1 MSCLPPDIDL
11 EQREKEIL
19 ARAAEI
25 DRKRAQ
31 ALSQA
36 NSAIQEAESASLQLR
51 RREVENTLPFGQEDE
66 VSSVTAPRQAMP
78 TNLASGGDSEA
89 LHTTIRLQNARM
101 VQMQEEVDRACTEA
115 AQKDKEV
122 QQLRQDLKQ
131 VLEREKHL
139 QKTNAS
145 LEQTQDWS
153 RTMLTGW
160 SAPEAR
166 VNRLTEECEK
176 LKAAAKDA
184 NMQER
189 DRVCSDRREV
199 DRLTNEVRKL
209 ERQRTELVGAFKKQ
223 MKLIEVLKRQR
234 AHMEAAR
241 VLSFTEARDA
251 VIPEEVAVKRPRD
264 DEEESK
270 GKGKGKGKMSEL
282 TRLKRFKGQSG
293 IDHNGKVWKPEIWMQ
308 MRNDLNNRCDLG
320 CAAPGRSGQRKLMA
334 IEELEQLS
342 EGAPTQYIVAQGD
355 PTSQKILKAKRPV
368 GSKIYTTGTI
378 WKGPQGGVW
387 AEVDIGKSPGEMGW
401 ALVEGPGFGLR
412 GPSLIDPEANDGA
425 SQMIHIRWLKDPPIF
440 NCLMP
445 KTATVGDLVDTF
457 CARTGLNRKETIL
470 TKGLPNKA
478 PNGSGALL
486 PVDYTDPKDLAAYL
500 REDVLFREMT
510 IEEAKIRDTLNLVY
524 VGHFDE
530 DYNPS

>member
-145 LEQTQDWS
+145 LEQTQEKIKQQLASTTSKLQDLDLERADLQKVKDQLELKVRKVEAENS
-153 RTMLTGW
+153 
-160 SAPEAR
+160 SKEAR

-241 VLSFTEARDA
+241 VLSFTE
-251 VIPEEVAVKRPRD
+251 
-264 DEEESK
+264 DEFIRIL
-270 GKGKGKGKMSEL
+270 EL
-282 TRLKRFKGQSG
+282 GDK
-293 IDHNGKVWKPEIWMQ
+293 
-308 MRNDLNNRCDLG
+308 LG
-320 CAAPGRSGQRKLMA
+320 ER
-334 IEELEQLS
+334 
-342 EGAPTQYIVAQGD
+342 
-355 PTSQKILKAKRPV
+355 
-368 GSKIYTTGTI
+368 
-378 WKGPQGGVW
+378 
-387 AEVDIGKSPGEMGW
+387 
-401 ALVEGPGFGLR
+401 
-412 GPSLIDPEANDGA
+412 
-425 SQMIHIRWLKDPPIF
+425 
-440 NCLMP
+440 
-445 KTATVGDLVDTF
+445 
-457 CARTGLNRKETIL
+457 
-470 TKGLPNKA
+470 
-478 PNGSGALL
+478 
-486 PVDYTDPKDLAAYL
+486 
-500 REDVLFREMT
+500 
-510 IEEAKIRDTLNLVY
+510 
-524 VGHFDE
+524 
-530 DYNPS
+530 